1 MPFFKGG
8 ACAPR
13 RLGREIHYEVFRRVG
28 AKGGWTL
35 HEATSTR
42 ELAITMAQELM
53 ASEKATGV
61 KVVKE
66 TYNDDTGDYLTLKIF
81 EGGHNQVKV
90 EPAQEDAPNA
100 IPCFKP
106 DDLYSY
112 HARATM
118 SRLLIDFLARNKI
131 TITELIHRADML
143 EKLEATG
150 TLYQH
155 AIQKFA
161 VAQAASTTAPVQ
173 QIVKSLNELTTQAFN
188 RVYRDQ
194 RKGPFP
200 NPKPEQFA
208 ELARTLVGKGDAA
221 YTFNGALSQ
230 HLKEASGWDQK
241 VLMLITIMNSAPTEE
256 HPRKLVLSS
265 VDTILAEILGG
276 SAALH
281 ELMGKSENLAGAL
294 SNLVALFLGKA
305 PDDAKGGLA
314 ALTQNFAAD
323 SLPEARTA
331 VANRIVAEF
340 KSNKRLCPDSI
351 VDELKALRSIANRI
365 VMGVGKYLSHED
377 LVAAF
382 TLRSKRLVTQE
393 SLGNYI
399 IEAAPDDKIERLLF
413 VEDNIIGLENKR
425 QLASYI
431 MPVLTSAQFDSHF
444 QNPKLPLVSRLQRLA
459 QLQARMRR
467 SGFVDVTREEIS
479 AKMDSLAV
487 TMEARG
493 KLFESIA
500 ARSNHVEKAQTLLR
514 LMTGG
519 VLTEGVLSA
528 RAREMIL
535 SCLSQPGFLSGYIA
549 GQAKGGVAPSSEK
562 VMAELME
569 TLGKAGITP
578 ETGLK
583 SIAA

>member
-1 MPFFKGG
+1 M
-8 ACAPR
+8 
-13 RLGREIHYEVFRRVG
+13 HEV
-28 AKGGWTL
+28 
-35 HEATSTR
+35 TSTR
-42 ELAITMAQELM
+42 ELAITMALELM
-53 ASEKATGV
+53 AAEKATGV
-61 KVVKE
+61 KVIKE

-81 EGGHNQVKV
+81 EEGHNQVKV
-90 EPAQEDAPNA
+90 EVAQEDAPHA
-100 IPCFKP
+100 LPCFKP

-118 SRLLIDFLARNKI
+118 SRLLVDFLARNKV

-155 AIQKFA
+155 LIQKVA
-161 VAQAASTTAPVQ
+161 VAQAASTTTPVQ

-194 RKGPFP
+194 RKGLFP
-200 NPKPEQFA
+200 DPQPNQFA
-208 ELARTLVGKGDAA
+208 ELAGKLFGQGDAA
-221 YTFNGALSQ
+221 YIFNGALAK
-230 HLKEASGWDQK
+230 HLKEAQGWDEK
-241 VLMLITIMNSAPTEE
+241 VLMLITIMGSAPKEE
-256 HPRKLVLSS
+256 GPRKLVLSS
-265 VDTILAEILGG
+265 VDAILAEILNG

-294 SNLVALFLGKA
+294 SKLVALFLGKA
-305 PDDAKGGLA
+305 PENAKDGLA
-314 ALTQNFAAD
+314 ALTENFAAD

-340 KSNKRLCPDSI
+340 KSNKRLCPESI

-393 SLGNYI
+393 SLGQYI
-399 IEAAPDDKIERLLF
+399 IDAAPDEKIERILF

-431 MPVLTSAQFDSHF
+431 LPILTSAQFDSHF
-444 QNPKLPLVSRLQRLA
+444 QNPKLPLVSRLQRLT

-467 SGFVDVTREEIS
+467 SGFVDVTREEIC
-479 AKMDSLAV
+479 AKMDTLAV

-500 ARSNHVEKAQTLLR
+500 ARPNHVEKAQTLLR

-519 VLTEGVLSA
+519 VLTEGTLSSQA
-528 RAREMIL
+528 RKFIL
-535 SCLSQPGFLSGYIA
+535 GYLSQPGFLSGYIA
-549 GQAKGGVAPSSEK
+549 SQAKDGTAPDNKK